1 MSLKKFIMYIVLI
14 ASFAGCNSNDGDEAH
29 SLQHFSQI
37 DSLLQLKKF
46 FAARDTFRMV
56 APELTRFHQLRA
68 GAELDNVFNRLQASN
83 GKIDSL
89 LSDYA
94 GKLSDNDKYH
104 LFRLKQM
111 NHSKLFE
118 YKQANDALHEMLTH
132 YKKAMKEEEI
142 KDFQNTKKIWA
153 SLVNQPRQV
162 ITIQDNTTLPVTI
175 NKLGLQTLLLTRDT
189 VNIDFIFDTGA
200 NFSTVTESIAK
211 KLNMLLMDTTVIDV
225 GSITGEKVKSRIGV
239 CPEFNL
245 GSIKV
250 QNAIFLVFPD
260 SALAIPQANFQIN
273 GILGFPV
280 IEAMKEIQL
289 TKAGQFIVPLKKSD
303 YAEQNMAINF
313 LTPIIYLEGENYTF
327 DSGANSTTLYD
338 NYFEKHKKN
347 IESVYEET
355 DLTIGGAGGN
365 KTKKGYYIS
374 FKTTVN
380 GQPVILDSVQ
390 LFNESLKNDNYFPG
404 NIGQDLIKK
413 FDKMTI
419 NFESMFI
426 RFD

>member
-1 MSLKKFIMYIVLI
+1 MKRFMLFITLVT
-14 ASFAGCNSNDGDEAH
+14 SFAGCNSGDVDEAH
-29 SLQHFSQI
+29 SLQHFSQV

-46 FAARDTFRMV
+46 FAARDTFNLV

-89 LSDYA
+89 LTDYA
-94 GKLSDNDKYH
+94 DRLSDKDKYN

-132 YKKAMKEEEI
+132 YKKDLKEEEI

-162 ITIQDNTTLPVTI
+162 VTIQDSTTLPITI
-175 NKLGLQTLLLTRDT
+175 NKLGLQTLLLTYDT
-189 VNIDFIFDTGA
+189 VAIDFIFDTGA
-200 NFSTVTESIAK
+200 NFSTVTESTAK
-211 KLNMLLMDTTVIDV
+211 KLNMQLMDTTVIDV
-225 GSITGEKVKSRIGV
+225 GSITGGKVKSRIGV
-239 CPEFNL
+239 CPEFHL

-250 QNAIFLVFPD
+250 QNAVFLVFPD
-260 SALAIPQANFQIN
+260 EALAIAQARFQIN

-289 TKAGQFIVPLKKSD
+289 TKTGQFIVPLKRTTNP
-303 YAEQNMAINF
+303 EQNMAINF
-313 LTPIIYLEGENYTF
+313 LTPVILLDGENYTF

-338 NYFEKHKKN
+338 NYFKTHKKA
-347 IESVYEET
+347 IEPAYKET

-365 KTKKGYYIS
+365 KTKKGYYVS

-380 GQPVILDSVQ
+380 GQPVVLDSVQ
-390 LFNESLKNDNYFPG
+390 LFKESLKNDNYFPG

>member
-1 MSLKKFIMYIVLI
+1 MTKIILCIVL
-14 ASFAGCNSNDGDEAH
+14 AAFFAGCKSNGVDEAH
-29 SLQHFSQI
+29 SLQHFSQV

-46 FAARDTFRMV
+46 FAARDTFRLV

-89 LSDYA
+89 LGDYPD
-94 GKLSDNDKYH
+94 KLSDNDKYH
-104 LFRLKQM
+104 LYRLKQM

-118 YKQANDALHEMLTH
+118 YKQANEALYEMLTH
-132 YKKAMKEEEI
+132 YKKDMKEDDV

-153 SLVNQPRQV
+153 SLVDQPRQV

-175 NKLGLQTLLLTRDT
+175 NKLGLPTLLLIQDT
-189 VNIDFIFDTGA
+189 VAIDFIFDTGA

-211 KLNMLLMDTTVIDV
+211 KLNMHLMDTTLIDV

-245 GSIKV
+245 GNIKV
-250 QNAIFLVFPD
+250 QNGVFLVFPD
-260 SALAIPQANFQIN
+260 AALAIPQANFQIN

-289 TKAGQFIVPLKKSD
+289 TKAGQFIVPLKKSSNP
-303 YAEQNMAINF
+303 EQNMAINF
-313 LTPIIYLEGENYTF
+313 LTPVIYLDGENYTF

-338 NYFEKHKKN
+338 NYFAKHKN
-347 IESVYEET
+347 DIETVYKET

-365 KTKKGYYIS
+365 KTKRGYYIS

-380 GQPVILDSVQ
+380 GKPVTLDSVQ
-390 LFNESLKNDNYFPG
+390 LFKESLKNDNYFPG

-413 FDKMTI
+413 FDKMTL

-426 RFD
+426 RFE